1 MTHSRAHL
9 SGVVFEPRLSHTAG
23 SCAWH
28 AGFLGK
34 RRHIAAQSIVRSAM
48 FRESNDMLT
57 MSFRVEISSE
67 TFEDIES
74 AYESMIRHAVDIT
87 NSEPSIVTVFESE
100 NGITK
105 ES

>member
-1 MTHSRAHL
+1 
-9 SGVVFEPRLSHTAG
+9 
-23 SCAWH
+23 
-28 AGFLGK
+28 
-34 RRHIAAQSIVRSAM
+34 
-48 FRESNDMLT
+48 MLT